1 MGSNLKVIGT
11 SAFCGD
17 YSLSSVSRLN
27 GDNVR
32 DGSGSPYTFDI
43 VGNYAFAGTGL
54 VSANLALRSSAI
66 QTFWGDGCF
75 QDCKQLQYVH
85 FLSANYM
92 SRNMFKDCTS
102 LVSADYD
109 VSMMAYTYPGIFDG
123 CTSLE
128 TVNMPAQL
136 LFVPEGTFRG
146 CNSLKSATFNTY
158 GANSGIDEIQKDAY
172 YGTSKLKTLEFPQSI
187 DSLDELDPECFRE
200 ATSLKIVKFHGIGAD
215 QVSVE
220 VKYDIPSENYDIKLN
235 EWHTF
240 EEPYYSLF
248 STYDS
253 YVKSGIDTE
262 SDCIS
267 EAAYNKEVAKAA

>member
-1 MGSNLKVIGT
+1 MQQKIYRNTFKGCRSLKYLSIPFSVLSIDDCACQDCTSLTAVSMGSNLKVIGT

-17 YSLSSVSRLN
+17 SNLSSVSRLN

-92 SRNMFKDCTS
+92 SRNMFKGCTS

-109 VSMMAYTYPGIFDG
+109 VSRMAYTYPGIFDG
-123 CTSLE
+123 CINLKD
-128 TVNMPAQL
+128 VNMPAQL
-136 LFVPEGTFRG
+136 LFVPEGTFKG
-146 CNSLKSATFNTY
+146 CNNLRSATFNTY

-172 YGTSKLKTLEFPQSI
+172 YGTRNLTALEFPQSI
-187 DSLDELDPECFRE
+187 DSLDELDPECFRG
-200 ATSLKIVKFHGIGAD
+200 ATGLDIVKFHGIGPD
-215 QVSVE
+215 
-220 VKYDIPSENYDIKLN
+220 
-235 EWHTF
+235 
-240 EEPYYSLF
+240 
-248 STYDS
+248 
-253 YVKSGIDTE
+253 
-262 SDCIS
+262 
-267 EAAYNKEVAKAA
+267 

>member
-1 MGSNLKVIGT
+1 MQQKIYRNTFKGCRSLKYLSIPFSVLSIDDCACQDCTSLTAVSMGSNLKVIGT

-17 YSLSSVSRLN
+17 SSLSSVSRLN

-32 DGSGSPYTFDI
+32 DGGGNPYTFDI

-92 SRNMFKDCTS
+92 SRNMFKGCTS

-109 VSMMAYTYPGIFDG
+109 VPRMAYTYPGIFDG
-123 CTSLE
+123 CTSLK

-146 CNSLKSATFNTY
+146 CNNLSSATFNTY
-158 GANSGIDEIQKDAY
+158 GENSGIDEIQKDAY
-172 YGTSKLKTLEFPQSI
+172 YGTSKLKTLEFP
-187 DSLDELDPECFRE
+187 
-200 ATSLKIVKFHGIGAD
+200 
-215 QVSVE
+215 
-220 VKYDIPSENYDIKLN
+220 
-235 EWHTF
+235 
-240 EEPYYSLF
+240 
-248 STYDS
+248 
-253 YVKSGIDTE
+253 
-262 SDCIS
+262 
-267 EAAYNKEVAKAA
+267 